1 MGAYGPARLHEF
13 ILGGAS
19 IESSLWR
26 FLVDAI
32 DLRKRLGQRVA
43 DELADRAAVGLEQQR
58 FGSPARPRRQCRR
71 EGSRAF
77 SQSAM
82 GGSRAQFLD
91 VTLPPQHED

>member
-43 DELADRAAVGLEQQR
+43 DELADRAAVGLEQ
-58 FGSPARPRRQCRR
+58 
-71 EGSRAF
+71 
-77 SQSAM
+77 
-82 GGSRAQFLD
+82 
-91 VTLPPQHED
+91 